1 MSHAGEEKTFVKYL
15 LNAIE
20 GAKVAP
26 FFDDDMK
33 VGTSAENEMECQAAE
48 ADQAI
53 VVLSRHFL
61 TKEWPMKELNIFLE
75 KNVKIYPLYYKVTR
89 EDVGNIM
96 RSYNDR

>member
-1 MSHAGEEKTFVKYL
+1 MFVKHL
-15 LNAIE
+15 LKAIE
-20 GAKVAP
+20 NAKVAA

-33 VGTSAENEMECQAAE
+33 VGTSAGNEMECQAAE

-75 KNVKIYPLYYKVTR
+75 KNVKIYPLYYRVTV
-89 EDVGNIM
+89 EDVLKIM
-96 RSYNDR
+96 GSYDDR